1 MNMNSHGT
9 SPGPG
14 GNAACSLRAEVV
26 IPARLASTRLPEKML
41 LAETG
46 KPLIQHTYEA
56 AIKATKPVG
65 VTIAVDHPSIF
76 EVVTHFG
83 GKVMM
88 TDPNAPSGTDRVA
101 EVARARDD
109 VDAIINVQGDE
120 PEMDP
125 AAIDLCVELLERNPQ
140 AAIATLAT
148 PIRSRVNL
156 EDPACVKVILDHQG
170 RAIYFSRSVIPHP
183 RSWDD
188 ELLNRNPPLYL
199 QHLGI
204 YGYRRDFLLGVQN
217 VPRSPL
223 EETEKLEQLRFLQAG
238 YSIVV
243 GVVEHA
249 PRGIDTR
256 NDYDAFVRRQ
266 RGW

>member
-1 MNMNSHGT
+1 MK
-9 SPGPG
+9 
-14 GNAACSLRAEVV
+14 AEVV

-56 AIKATKPVG
+56 AIRASRPVG
-65 VTIAVDHPSIF
+65 VTVAVDHTSIYDA
-76 EVVTHFG
+76 VVGFG

-88 TDPNAPSGTDRVA
+88 TDPDAPSGTDRVA
-101 EVARARDD
+101 EVARARSDI
-109 VDAIINVQGDE
+109 DAIINVQGDE

-125 AAIDLCVELLERNPQ
+125 AAIDLCVALLEKNPH

-148 PIRSRVNL
+148 PIRSRTVL

-188 ELLNRNPPLYL
+188 AYLTQSPPLYL

-204 YGYRRDFLLGVQN
+204 YGYRRDFLLSVGS
-217 VPRSPL
+217 VPKSPL

>member
-1 MNMNSHGT
+1 MS
-9 SPGPG
+9 
-14 GNAACSLRAEVV
+14 GNPVNHSTVRAEVV

-46 KPLIQHTYEA
+46 KPLIQHTYESA
-56 AIKATKPVG
+56 VKAKKPVG
-65 VTIAVDHPSIF
+65 VTVAVDHQRILDA
-76 EVVTHFG
+76 VTQFG
-83 GKVMM
+83 GRVMM
-88 TDPNAPSGTDRVA
+88 TDPEAASGTDRVA
-101 EVARARDD
+101 EVARARTDI
-109 VDAIINVQGDE
+109 DAIINVQGDE

-125 AAIDLCVELLERNPQ
+125 AAIDLCIELLEKNPQ

-148 PIRSRVNL
+148 PIRDRSHL

-183 RSWDD
+183 RNWEDD
-188 ELLNRNPPLYL
+188 FLNRTPPLYL

-204 YGYRRDFLLGVQN
+204 YGYRREFLLGVGQ

-256 NDYDAFVRRQ
+256 KDYDAFVRRQ

>member
-1 MNMNSHGT
+1 MNGVFHDST
-9 SPGPG
+9 FPTV
-14 GNAACSLRAEVV
+14 RAEVV

-46 KPLIQHTYEA
+46 KPLIQHTYESA
-56 AIKATKPVG
+56 LKATKPVG
-65 VTIAVDHPSIF
+65 VTVAVDHPSVF
-76 EVVTHFG
+76 QAVCGFG
-83 GKVMM
+83 GKVLM
-88 TDPNAPSGTDRVA
+88 TDPNAASGTDRVA
-101 EVARARDD
+101 EVARTRSDI
-109 VDAIINVQGDE
+109 DAIINVQGDE

-125 AAIDLCVELLERNPQ
+125 TAIDLCIDLLEKNPR

-148 PIRSRVNL
+148 PIRTRTNL
-156 EDPACVKVILDHQG
+156 EDPACVKVILNHQG
-170 RAIYFSRSVIPHP
+170 EAIYFSRSVIPHP
-183 RSWDD
+183 RAWDD
-188 ELLNRNPPLYL
+188 QLLSKSPPVYL

-204 YGYRRDFLLGVQN
+204 YGYRRDFLLSIQQ
-217 VPRSPL
+217 VPPSPL

-243 GVVEHA
+243 GIVPHA

-266 RGW
+266 RGC

>member
-1 MNMNSHGT
+1 MN
-9 SPGPG
+9 
-14 GNAACSLRAEVV
+14 AEVV

-56 AIKATKPVG
+56 AIRASRPVG
-65 VTIAVDHPSIF
+65 VTVAVDHTSIY
-76 EVVTHFG
+76 EAVVGFG

-101 EVARARDD
+101 EVARARNDI
-109 VDAIINVQGDE
+109 DAIINVQGDE

-125 AAIDLCVELLERNPQ
+125 TAIDLCVELLEKNPQ

-148 PIRSRVNL
+148 PIRSRTVL

-188 ELLNRNPPLYL
+188 AYLTQSPPLYL

-204 YGYRRDFLLGVQN
+204 YGYRRDFLLSVGN
-217 VPRSPL
+217 VPKSPL

-243 GVVEHA
+243 GIVERA